1 MLKTTYLRPAYPERA
16 GFSIVRKHGHEN
28 HTFLHFFGS
37 VELLVEGKIIRTEP
51 HACIL
56 YPQGAP
62 QYFLSKENLTH
73 DWIHFTGDLSEI
85 YSLGIKP
92 NTVYYV
98 DRPEFITQIT
108 QEIEAETRFSFS
120 NKDEMLD
127 LKLKELF
134 ILLLRGANG
143 ESLTPVNADI
153 KERLRALRGEM
164 FTHPDKYK
172 TVGQM
177 ADKVYLSESRF
188 YFLYKSFFGISPMK
202 DLIEEKINSAKNA
215 LLFTNV
221 SVAEAAESLGYDNVT
236 HFIRQFK
243 KETGFSPSS
252 YRKRFR

>member
-1 MLKTTYLRPAYPERA
+1 MLKTTYLRSAYPERA
-16 GFSIVRKHGHEN
+16 GFSIVRKQGHEN

-37 VELLVEGKIIRTEP
+37 VELLSEGKIIKTEP

-56 YPQGAP
+56 YPQGTS

-92 NTVYYV
+92 NTIYYV
-98 DRPEFITQIT
+98 DRPEFITKIT
-108 QEIEAETRFSFS
+108 QEIEVETRFSFS

-134 ILLLRGANG
+134 ILLQRGANG
-143 ESLTPVNADI
+143 ESLPIVNDGV
-153 KERLRALRGEM
+153 KERLRALRGEI
-164 FTHPDKYK
+164 FTHPNNYK

-177 ADKVYLSESRF
+177 AEKVYLSESRF
-188 YFLYKSFFGISPMK
+188 YFLYKSFFGVSPMR

-215 LLFTNV
+215 LLFTDAAV
-221 SVAEAAESLGYDNVT
+221 VEIAETLGYDNVT

-252 YRKRFR
+252 YRKKFR